1 MKIIYL
7 AWLRDHVGCAEE
19 EITLPA
25 EVSTVG
31 LLIDWLSARG
41 PRYEK
46 AFEFIETS
54 TVSVN
59 QVCAGS
65 DAPVNDG
72 DEVIFNPP
80 VAGG

>member
-1 MKIIYL
+1 MKIIYN
-7 AWLRDHVGCAEE
+7 AWLKDRVGCAEE
-19 EITLPA
+19 AITLPA

-31 LLIDWLSARG
+31 MLIDWLSARG
-41 PRYEK
+41 PRYER

-54 TVSVN
+54 NVSVN
-59 QVCAGS
+59 QVCVGS
-65 DAPVNDG
+65 DAPINDD

>member
-1 MKIIYL
+1 MKIIYR
-7 AWLRDHVGCAEE
+7 AWLRDQVGCAEE
-19 EITLPA
+19 EITLPP

-59 QVCAGS
+59 QVCVGN
-65 DAPVNDG
+65 DAPIGDG
-72 DEVIFNPP
+72 DEVIFTPP

>member
-7 AWLRDHVGCAEE
+7 AWLKDCVGCAEE

-25 EVSTVG
+25 EISTLG

-59 QVCAGS
+59 QVRAGS
-65 DAPVNDG
+65 DAPVTDG